1 MKNELP
7 PPEPT
12 AAPPVESFQELG
24 LEEPLL
30 RSIADVG
37 YEAPTPIQSV
47 AIPPLLAGRDL
58 IGQAQTG
65 TGKTAA
71 FGLALLQAI
80 DPAERSVQALVLTPT
95 RELGIQ
101 VAEALH
107 TYGKYLQGLV
117 VLPVYGG
124 QSLDVQQRRLA
135 RGVHVVVGTPGR
147 IMDHLRRGTL
157 RLDKIRMVVL
167 DEADEMLR
175 MGFIEDVEWILAQA
189 PPSSAG
195 RQTALFSATMP
206 PEIRRIAQRHL
217 QDPASIELERKA
229 LTVPLIEQRYVL
241 VPQPQKLD
249 ALTRLLETE
258 PIEAVLVF
266 TRTKTAAAE
275 VFTRTKTAAAEVS
288 EKLEARGY
296 SVAALHGDM
305 NQPMRE
311 RVVERLRAGQ
321 VEIVVATDVAARGI
335 DVERISHVVNYD
347 IPYDLGAYV
356 HRIGRTGRAGRAG
369 VAVLFVTPRERRM
382 LQDLERFTGQR
393 IAPMKMPTAAD
404 VAARRSELF
413 KETLRKTMAEED
425 LELYLALVEQL
436 VEEGLDL
443 AEIAAAAAYLARR
456 ERPLEVAVEPE
467 TASLPSADGGMVRL
481 FLNAGR
487 VAGVRPADIVG
498 AIANEAG
505 VPGKEIGAIDINDRF
520 SFVEVPARYQQ
531 QIVERM
537 SGATLRGRPLEI
549 RVAGEG
555 ERRPGPPYRPGSG
568 PRGGGRRPGPPDRFD
583 RGGAPR
589 GPRKGPGPK
598 RSRWP

>member
-1 MKNELP
+1 MKT
-7 PPEPT
+7 PPEPP
-12 AAPPVESFQELG
+12 APAPPPVETFQELG
-24 LEEPLL
+24 LSDPLL
-30 RSIADVG
+30 RSIAEVG
-37 YEAPTPIQSV
+37 YEAPTPIQAV

-80 DPAERSVQALVLTPT
+80 DPADRNVQALVLTPT

-107 TYGKYLQGLV
+107 TYGKYLQRLV

-124 QSLDVQQRRLA
+124 QSLDVQQRRLE

-189 PPSSAG
+189 PPPAAG

-217 QDPASIELERKA
+217 KDPVGIELERKS

-241 VPQPQKLD
+241 VPQAQKLD

-275 VFTRTKTAAAEVS
+275 VA

-311 RVVERLRAGQ
+311 RVVERLRGGN

-335 DVERISHVVNYD
+335 DVDRITHVVNYD
-347 IPYDLGAYV
+347 VPYDLGAYV

-369 VAVLFVTPRERRM
+369 IAVLFVTPRERRM

-404 VAARRSELF
+404 VASRRSELF

-436 VEEGLDL
+436 VEEGLDI

-467 TASLPSADGGMVRL
+467 SASLPAADGGMVRL

-487 VAGVRPADIVG
+487 IAGVRPADIVG

-505 VPGKEIGAIDINDRF
+505 VPGKEIGSIDINDRF
-520 SFVEVPARYQQ
+520 SFVEVPARYQKQ
-531 QIVERM
+531 VVERM
-537 SGATLRGRPLEI
+537 ASATLRGRPIEI
-549 RVAGEG
+549 RIAGEG
-555 ERRPGPPYRPGSG
+555 ERRAGPPRRPGSDPRDGGRPDRADRSG
-568 PRGGGRRPGPPDRFD
+568 PRGPW
-583 RGGAPR
+583 
-589 GPRKGPGPK
+589 KGPGPK